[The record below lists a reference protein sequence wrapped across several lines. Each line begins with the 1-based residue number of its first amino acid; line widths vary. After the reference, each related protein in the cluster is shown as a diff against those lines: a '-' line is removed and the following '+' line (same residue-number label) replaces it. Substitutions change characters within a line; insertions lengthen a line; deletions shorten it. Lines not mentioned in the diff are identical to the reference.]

1 MSTTHKLLWALIM
14 AVLTAILYLAF
25 RGYLSP
31 AMLIDFANSF
41 YC

>member
-1 MSTTHKLLWALIM
+1 MSTLHKFIWMLVM
-14 AVLTAILYLAF
+14 AMLTAILYFAF
-25 RGYLSP
+25 RAYLSP